1 MRTLIK
7 IILISIINLWL
18 VGCSVYKIDVQQG
31 NTLDQEQIDQVKVG
45 MNQKQVSFVLGSP
58 MLRDPFHPDRWDYV
72 YSFKPGH
79 GELFKQ
85 RLSLFFKQNKLVK
98 IENKI
103 VEPGGKRSTKEKSK
117 IPTDF

>member
-7 IILISIINLWL
+7 IILISIINIWL

-31 NTLDQEQIDQVKVG
+31 NTLDQEQIDQIKVG

-58 MLRDPFHPDRWDYV
+58 MLRDPFHPDRWDYA

-85 RLSLFFKQNKLVK
+85 HLSLFFKQDKLVK

-103 VEPGGKRSTKEKSK
+103 VKAGSKRLAKDKPKAPAS
-117 IPTDF
+117 F